1 MAYVQISLRMTKTM
15 AERLLREVWSVCILV
30 PLSFGV
36 IPAEQSVNDVPVQ
49 NASVAEPPSSRDI
62 VYGMPC

>member
-1 MAYVQISLRMTKTM
+1 MTRTM

-30 PLSFGV
+30 LLIIGD

-62 VYGMPC
+62 VYGMSC